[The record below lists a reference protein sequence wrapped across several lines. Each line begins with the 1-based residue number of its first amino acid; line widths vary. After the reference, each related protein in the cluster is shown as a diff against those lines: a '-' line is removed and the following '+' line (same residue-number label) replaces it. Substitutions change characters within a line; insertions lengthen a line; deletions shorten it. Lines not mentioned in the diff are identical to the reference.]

1 MPSERTAPLEAV
13 TIDAFG
19 TLVELADPVG
29 PLRAALADAG
39 VERSPAAVA
48 AAFAREVAYYVPRA
62 HEGRDAESLARL
74 RRDCAGVFLA
84 ALDAGLDPRG
94 FSPAFVGS
102 LAFRA
107 LPGVPEAL
115 DALRGRDLGLACV
128 SNWDVS
134 LRDALAAAG
143 LADRLDAIVSSA
155 EAGAP
160 KPDPR
165 PFLLALERLG
175 AEPARALHVGDRD
188 VDRKGAAAAGL
199 AFAPP
204 PLSTLPR
211 RMAEAAG

>member
-1 MPSERTAPLEAV
+1 MPSERTTRLEAV

-19 TLVELADPVG
+19 TLVELADPVE
-29 PLRAALADAG
+29 PLRAALAAAG

-48 AAFAREVAYYVPRA
+48 EAFAAEVAYYVPRA
-62 HEGRDAESLARL
+62 HEGRDAASLARL

-102 LAFRA
+102 LAFHP

-115 DALRGRDLGLACV
+115 DALRARGLRLACV

-134 LRDALAAAG
+134 LGHALAAAG
-143 LADRLDAIVSSA
+143 LAERLDAIVSSA

-165 PFLLALERLG
+165 PFLLALERLD
-175 AEPARALHVGDRD
+175 ANPARALHIGDGE
-188 VDRKGAAAAGL
+188 VDREGAAAAGL